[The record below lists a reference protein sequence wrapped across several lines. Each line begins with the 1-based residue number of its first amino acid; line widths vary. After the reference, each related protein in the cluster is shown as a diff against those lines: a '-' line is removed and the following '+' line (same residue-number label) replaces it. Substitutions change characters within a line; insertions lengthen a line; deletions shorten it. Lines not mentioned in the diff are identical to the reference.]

1 MAFGK
6 MLKKL
11 MQKPNVK
18 KTFKQLKEKNTKKS
32 KDVKYKSKSKSQMK
46 INRGGIVVTSSGLL
60 SKKNMKIKKKK
71 LLGE

>member
-1 MAFGK
+1 MAFPK

-11 MQKPNVK
+11 MQRPDVK
-18 KTFKQLKEKNTKKS
+18 KAFKQLKEKNTKKS

-46 INRGGIVVTSSGLL
+46 INRGGTVVISSGLL